1 MYVGPCWS
9 YTHCMIALIAA
20 QTSCPSPSP
29 GSEVRLAALQPP
41 GPPKDPCYR
50 MGTTPAD
57 DTQGRH
63 GEPQPSLTLSSRVP
77 PAASK
82 GGTGWRGAG
91 CLGGAAPARLP
102 AEQWG
107 RAGGNSA
114 PCGPRPRPSAPAHLH
129 TRRAPRQRGAS
140 RLGSTAA
147 PGTVPSPEGCGGTG
161 QGERGAGSRA
171 GAARSLQGAVTVS

>member
-102 AEQWG
+102 AEQ
-107 RAGGNSA
+107 GGGALGAIPRHAAPGPAPQPLLICIPGAHRGSVARPGSVPPPLPA
-114 PCGPRPRPSAPAHLH
+114 PC
-129 TRRAPRQRGAS
+129 RAPRAAGGRG
-140 RLGSTAA
+140 RGSGEQEAGPVL
-147 PGTVPSPEGCGGTG
+147 PGACREQSP
-161 QGERGAGSRA
+161 
-171 GAARSLQGAVTVS
+171 